1 MAYNYEKLMNQ
12 NPYVYETYTNS
23 LDQEIKLCEHP
34 TRGDESF
41 VIAVCD
47 ELQLADDTTFFET
60 GDMTQDHREYEPS
73 FRDGILYIGDYPA
86 RD

>member
-1 MAYNYEKLMNQ
+1 MAYNYNSLMAQ
-12 NPYVYETYTNS
+12 DPYVYSTYTNS
-23 LDQEIKLCEHP
+23 LGQDIKFCEHP
-34 TRGDESF
+34 TLGMDSF

-60 GDMTQDHREYEPS
+60 CDMTQDHREYEPS